1 MAELSIGKLTLRFS
15 GAAPKDPERLAEL
28 IAQALAQAPAPAVAR
43 DFGAMALSVASVAGD
58 DDRAIAARI
67 AAEILSRLEN

>member
-43 DFGAMALSVASVAGD
+43 DFGSMALSVASVAGD
-58 DDRAIAARI
+58 DDTAIAARI
-67 AAEILSRLEN
+67 AAQILSRLEN